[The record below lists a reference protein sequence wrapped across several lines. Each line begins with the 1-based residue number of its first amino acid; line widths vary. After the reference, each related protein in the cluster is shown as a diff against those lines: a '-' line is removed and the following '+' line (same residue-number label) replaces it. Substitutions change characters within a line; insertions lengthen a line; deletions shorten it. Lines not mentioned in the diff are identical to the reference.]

1 MVLKRA
7 FGYSIG
13 LHVTLVALVSGL
25 RLAPNAHD
33 LTAQTIEISTLSP
46 ASSPQK
52 GTTPH
57 AAKRMTTPKVAATP
71 NSPAAP
77 QMAQPA
83 QSETAPVATVTTG
96 SGNTA
101 RESASPGAQ
110 TQAQTTYE
118 QYVRAQ
124 IAQRKTYPP
133 LARRL
138 GQTGQVVVKF
148 RVEASGQVTN
158 AEVLHQSPYET
169 LNRDAQKILSA
180 LSRLE
185 PIPQELGKSHWD
197 FVIGVDYKLE

>member
-7 FGYSIG
+7 FGYSVG
-13 LHVTLVALVSGL
+13 LHVTLVALVGGL

-52 GTTPH
+52 GSTPH
-57 AAKRMTTPKVAATP
+57 PAKRMTTPKAVATP
-71 NSPAAP
+71 DSPAALSTVE
-77 QMAQPA
+77 PA
-83 QSETAPVATVTTG
+83 KSETAPLATVTSG
-96 SGNTA
+96 SGNTVS
-101 RESASPGAQ
+101 ESASPG
-110 TQAQTTYE
+110 TQARAQTTYE

-158 AEVLHQSPYET
+158 AEVIHQSPYET